1 MLSTAAK
8 KITTEFD
15 TAKEKLFKYLTEDI
29 FRVFLKPVQT
39 QPFHEIFFFKDIQN
53 VKRYIVGSPRAA
65 IHTALTNP
73 ISYLQ
78 VCLLLLL
85 HIHLIYLT
93 IRFN

>member
-1 MLSTAAK
+1 MLSTTTK

-15 TAKEKLFKYLTEDI
+15 IAKEKLFKYLTEDI
-29 FRVFLKPVQT
+29 FKVYLKPVQT

-73 ISYLQ
+73 MTYLQ
-78 VCLLLLL
+78 VCYVQDN
-85 HIHLIYLT
+85 HLT
-93 IRFN
+93 